1 MKWSLAL
8 LIIYYRLLFQDK
20 QSIKT
25 ITQELSYIYINARF
39 FKLYF
44 LLKKNIINHRDIN
57 LISFFN
63 QGIICFIINIYSNN
77 QQNGLKYLKNTEV
90 NFSNILIITRDFNI
104 RDNDWDPSY
113 PHYSVHANPFREIA
127 NSFNLELS
135 TPINQIPRR
144 YLDNLNNSNSVI
156 DLMFL
161 WVNSDEIDTHNIL
174 PDLWSLSNYTSL
186 IVDIIIIKNSE
197 EEEDFVNKLKNN
209 IGNISIFVWKTH

>member
-1 MKWSLAL
+1 M
-8 LIIYYRLLFQDK
+8 
-20 QSIKT
+20 
-25 ITQELSYIYINARF
+25 
-39 FKLYF
+39 
-44 LLKKNIINHRDIN
+44 LKKNIINHRDIN

-77 QQNGLKYLKNTEV
+77 QQNVLKYLKNTEV

-174 PDLWSLSNYTSL
+174 PDL
-186 IVDIIIIKNSE
+186 
-197 EEEDFVNKLKNN
+197 
-209 IGNISIFVWKTH
+209 